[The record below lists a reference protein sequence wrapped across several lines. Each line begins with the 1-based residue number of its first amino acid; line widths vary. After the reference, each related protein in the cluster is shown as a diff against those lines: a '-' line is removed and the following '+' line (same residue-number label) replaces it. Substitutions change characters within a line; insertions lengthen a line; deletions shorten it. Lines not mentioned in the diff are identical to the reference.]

1 VSPQQADL
9 RAVPGVPGPKDPGAT
24 MQADPALES
33 TPGRGT
39 IATLRLPPGITISER
54 EAPEES
60 S

>member
-1 VSPQQADL
+1 MSPQEAAL
-9 RAVPGVPGPKDPGAT
+9 RAVPRPAKRAGT
-24 MQADPALES
+24 IQADPALES

-39 IATLRLPPGITISER
+39 IATLRLPPGITISTR